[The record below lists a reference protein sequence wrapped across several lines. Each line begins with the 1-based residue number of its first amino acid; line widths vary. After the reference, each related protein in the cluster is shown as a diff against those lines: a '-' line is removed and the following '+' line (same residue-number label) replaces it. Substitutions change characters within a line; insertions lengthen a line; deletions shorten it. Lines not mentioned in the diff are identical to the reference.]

1 MSLSEIS
8 ERAKRYQSDLLAFTD
23 SHVYP
28 AESVWQEQ
36 VRASGDPHFHPPGME
51 DLKADADA
59 LKKVTIKKKE

>member
-28 AESVWQEQ
+28 AESVYDEQ
-36 VRASGDPHFHPPGME
+36 MHASLFRKGVAVD
-51 DLKADADA
+51 D
-59 LKKVTIKKKE
+59 